1 MRNLHELFNEI
12 CEVLYELD
20 IDPQDLVTEESDA
33 CQSAAAIRVCGAYQ
47 PNYPLAANISHL
59 KALPHESNPDES
71 VVWVALSSAPHD
83 LNPYAPNDAW
93 EDDPW

>member
-1 MRNLHELFNEI
+1 MRNLLELFE
-12 CEVLYELD
+12 EVCDALHEAG
-20 IDPQDLVTEESDA
+20 IDPELLIQQDVKT
-33 CQSAAAIRVCGAYQ
+33 CHRAADIRVCAAYQ

-59 KALPHESNPDES
+59 KTLPHESNTDKS

-93 EDDPW
+93 EDSGW